1 MTSYSDVPPEYSE
14 EGYIFNAD
22 TWKSGTDKS
31 SSSSSTTNSEFYVN
45 KGGDIMT
52 GNLIVPSI
60 NTSSITFSDTT
71 TMTTAPDIAS
81 IESSAQKTTAISYDG
96 NTTISS
102 MLKLN
107 SNASTQLQ
115 IFNQNS
121 TNIMNIS
128 GLSNS
133 FYFHNMSTN
142 SNAGI
147 YYQINGSSRLS
158 IFPTYIDSSGYITIP
173 TETVGSNNNRCANTQ
188 FVSTA
193 VSNAVQ
199 NLQATLSSVNP
210 QNVFQVV
217 DDFVGSFPSLTNSSG
232 FDGVFTWSNTGTS
245 TISHSGSIAGHAGYI
260 TAETNS
266 SFSSHMASLRT
277 TPSVCLF
284 DDFKSVE
291 WIFRY
296 ASASQGA
303 SSVDIFFGV
312 GRNTNL
318 VVDNEH
324 YGWQYTG
331 QNYNAVVN
339 GYIVGTVSVNTGHNM
354 SSWMSAK
361 IAANGDILTFTLTKL
376 NTLIPTDTIT
386 INRATIQIPS
396 TKPSNPFEN
405 LDASNLGKDCCPVF
419 RIRNSQNGNPSLNV
433 VSMDIDYCSISYLSN
448 RL

>member
-1 MTSYSDVPPEYSE
+1 MTSYSDVPPEYSD

-22 TWKSGTDKS
+22 TWKSGTDKT
-31 SSSSSTTNSEFYVN
+31 SSSSSTTNGEYYVN

-60 NTSSITFSDTT
+60 NTSSITFGDTS
-71 TMTTAPDIAS
+71 TMETAPDTAS
-81 IESSAQKTTAISYDG
+81 IEETATKTTAISYDG

-102 MLKLN
+102 LLKLN
-107 SNASTQLQ
+107 SNTSTQLQ
-115 IFNQNS
+115 IYNQFS
-121 TNIMNIS
+121 TNVMNIS

-173 TETVGSNNNRCANTQ
+173 TETAGSSNNRCANTQ

-193 VSNAVQ
+193 VSDAVQ
-199 NLQATLSSVNP
+199 TLQTSLSSVNP
-210 QNVFQVV
+210 QNVIQVV
-217 DDFVGSFPSLTNSSG
+217 DDFIGSFPTMSNSSG

-245 TISHSGSIAGHAGYI
+245 TISHSGNLAGHAGYI

-266 SFSSHMASLRT
+266 SFSSHTASLRT
-277 TPSVCLF
+277 IPSVCLF

-296 ASASQGA
+296 ASASIP

-312 GRNTNL
+312 GSNTNL
-318 VVDNEH
+318 VPDNEY

-331 QNYNAVVN
+331 NDYNAIVN
-339 GYIVGTVSVNTGHNM
+339 GYVVGTVSVNTGYNM

-361 IAANGDILTFTLTKL
+361 ISSNGDILTFTLTKL
-376 NTLIPTDTIT
+376 NTLQPTDTIS
-386 INRATIQIPS
+386 INRTIIQIPS
-396 TKPSNPFEN
+396 TIPTKPYII
-405 LDASNLGKDCCPVF
+405 LDASNLGKNCCPIF
-419 RIRNSQNGNPSLNV
+419 RVRNSQNGSPSLNV
-433 VSMDIDYCSISYLSN
+433 VSVDIDYCSISYLSN

>member
-31 SSSSSTTNSEFYVN
+31 SSSSSTTNGDFYVN
-45 KGGDIMT
+45 KSGDIMT

-60 NTSSITFSDTT
+60 NTSIITFGDSS
-71 TMTTAPDIAS
+71 TMDSAPNTAS
-81 IESSAQKTTAISYDG
+81 IEETATKTTAITYDG

-102 MLKLN
+102 MLKLT
-107 SNASTQLQ
+107 SNTSTQLQ
-115 IFNQNS
+115 IYNQNS
-121 TNIMNIS
+121 TNLMNIS

-173 TETVGSNNNRCANTQ
+173 TETAGSSNNRVANTQ

-193 VSNAVQ
+193 VSNAIQ
-199 NLQATLSSVNP
+199 TLQTSLSSVNP
-210 QNVFQVV
+210 QNVIQVV
-217 DDFVGSFPSLTNSSG
+217 DDFIGSFPTMSNSSG

-245 TISHSGSIAGHAGYI
+245 TIVHSGNLAGHAGYI

-266 SFSSHMASLRT
+266 SFSSHTASLRT
-277 TPSVCLF
+277 IPSVCLF

-296 ASASQGA
+296 SSASQSP
-303 SSVDIFFGV
+303 SSADIFFGV

-318 VVDNEH
+318 VTDNEY

-331 QNYNAVVN
+331 NNYNAVVN
-339 GYIVGTVSVNTGHNM
+339 GYVVGTASVNTGHNL
-354 SSWMSAK
+354 SSWMYAK
-361 IAANGDILTFTLTKL
+361 ITANGDILTFTLTKL
-376 NTLIPTDTIT
+376 NTLQPTDTIT

-396 TKPSNPFEN
+396 TKPSVPFEN
-405 LDASNLGKDCCPVF
+405 LDASNLTKDCCPVF
-419 RIRNSQNGNPSLNV
+419 RVRNSPNGNPSLNV
-433 VSMDIDYCSISYLSN
+433 VSVDIDYISFSYLSS